1 MNVAHICSDLVK
13 IRSENPPG
21 DTREVI
27 QYIQGFTDAIGVPTR
42 LVRNRG
48 GKYNLVSTPVQGR
61 LLLCGHVDVVPALA
75 DGWDKDPNSG
85 DIRDGRVFGRGATDM
100 KGGCAS
106 ILTACSEYLNSGQEL
121 PADLAFVCDE
131 ETSGTRGIRS
141 LLAKNLLVP
150 CDCIIAEPTL
160 PLSPNIGQKGLMRL
174 RLTFAGEPGHG
185 SLFPVQGVSAVM
197 EAFSF
202 LEFLGDLHRRTYDPG
217 DSRIGAIIRESAEI
231 LREVLSMEEAGVI
244 LSHIMFNPGKIE
256 GGEKANIIAQ
266 RCVLEID
273 LRLPWG
279 VDYPD
284 LLEEIKAQASRAVV
298 EVGNVSGPTI
308 TDPDSLL
315 VTRILDEIQMVHG
328 QTARPIVQWAASD
341 ARYLRKE
348 GFSVVEYGPGEIH
361 TLHAVNE
368 YTTIRSL
375 EDVVHVYKGMMGRY
389 TGDTQC

>member
-1 MNVAHICSDLVK
+1 MDVARLCSELVK
-13 IRSENPPG
+13 INSENPPG

-27 QYIQGFTDAIGVPTR
+27 SYIRECTDSLGLQMR

-48 GKYNLVSTPVQGR
+48 GKYNLLSKRIAGN
-61 LLLCGHVDVVPALA
+61 LLFLGHVDVVPALA
-75 DGWDKDPNSG
+75 DGWEKEPNSG
-85 DIRDGRVFGRGATDM
+85 TITGGRVYGRGSTDM
-100 KGGCAS
+100 KGGCAA
-106 ILTACSEYLNSGQEL
+106 ILAACSETLAEGGDI

-131 ETSGTRGIRS
+131 ETSGTHGIRS
-141 LLAKNLLVP
+141 ILARRLLSP

-160 PLSPNIGQKGLMRL
+160 PLSPNIGQKGLIRV
-174 RLTFAGEPGHG
+174 RLTFSGEAGHG
-185 SLFPVQGVSAVM
+185 SLYPLQGKSAVM

-202 LEFLGDLHRRTYDPG
+202 LGFLQELHRRYYEPSDPK
-217 DSRIGAIIRESAEI
+217 IAEIIRESAAI
-231 LREVLSMEEAGVI
+231 LREVLAMDKAGVV

-256 GGEKANIIAQ
+256 GGEKANIVAQ

-279 VDYPD
+279 ADPD
-284 LLEEIKAQASRAVV
+284 DVLEEIRLHARQAKV

-308 TDPDSLL
+308 SEPDSRL
-315 VTRILDEIQMVHG
+315 VTRILEEIGRVHKK
-328 QTARPIVQWAASD
+328 TARPIVQWAASD

-368 YTTIRSL
+368 YTTVKSL
-375 EDVVHVYKGMMGRY
+375 ENAVKVYRGMMERY
-389 TGDTQC
+389 TGEGRN